1 MVLHGITNAKTK
13 EADAYNI
20 KNDIK
25 NRLTTLVFI
34 IVLIITGILFNVI
47 P

>member
-1 MVLHGITNAKTK
+1 MQKQKRLIL
-13 EADAYNI
+13 I
-20 KNDIK
+20 MSKNDIK

-34 IVLIITGILFNVI
+34 IVLILMGIMFNVI